1 MSHTSCTVESAW
13 LLWCQACCNICFLP
27 SAPIESD
34 SKLYGKGAQ
43 DSAVLSPLTCNA
55 LLQSPNGCCCF
66 GKDQHLTMF
75 AGFSLQAELLAFVS
89 IAYQQTTCTG
99 MACSCCTPTAID
111 AVLLDANTMP
121 ALRPAAG
128 SALLHLLNEPVLSPH
143 DCVHTLLTARLSCR
157 LL

>member
-13 LLWCQACCNICFLP
+13 LLWCQACCNICFCHLHP
-27 SAPIESD
+27 LKVTASWTERES
-34 SKLYGKGAQ
+34 Q

-111 AVLLDANTMP
+111 AVPMQCLLFVP
-121 ALRPAAG
+121 
-128 SALLHLLNEPVLSPH
+128 LLVLHCCIYSMSLSFLLMTVFTRS
-143 DCVHTLLTARLSCR
+143 
-157 LL
+157 